1 MELKRKLRASGMHRC
16 RKCLVEYVTA
26 EEVTSSD
33 STQAMMGSI
42 IHGSIIHG
50 GFIPY
55 FEQKEGVRV
64 VYREKEFE
72 CEYFTGHI
80 DGYIKK
86 TKQLF
91 ELKTVSTWEFHK
103 ITEPKIEHLQQ
114 ALCYR
119 YAGGFESAKLV
130 YLNRDTGEY
139 KCFDVDLTTPE
150 NTSIM
155 NALINKAKWVYA
167 HVESDFGVD
176 DVDFDPF
183 ETCDAYCDYGSK
195 TSDTAPEKDSDVKEI
210 DEIENSDALKQFVRD
225 YNEAKEAEDEAKARK
240 ELAGNLIKTTLET
253 NGTKEILG
261 YAVYYKNDK
270 KAFDKDALKK
280 EYPDVYAKF
289 EKISASTYFR
299 VKG

>member
-1 MELKRKLRASGMHRC
+1 MSHLKRNLRASSMHRC

-26 EEVTSSD
+26 EKVVGSD

-42 IHGSIIHG
+42 IHG

-55 FEQKEGVRV
+55 FEKKEGIRV
-64 VYREKEFE
+64 VNREKELE
-72 CEYFTGHI
+72 CDYFTGHI

-91 ELKTVSTWEFHK
+91 ELKTVSTWEFNK

-119 YAGGFESAKLV
+119 YMDGFESVKFA
-130 YLNRDTGEY
+130 YLDRDTGKY

-150 NTSIM
+150 NTAIM
-155 NALINKAKWVYA
+155 NALINKAKWVYE
-167 HVESDFGVD
+167 HVENGFGVD
-176 DVDFDPF
+176 DVEFDPF
-183 ETCDAYCDYGSK
+183 ETCDGYCEYGAK
-195 TSDTAPEKDSDVKEI
+195 PSDTAPEKDSDVKEI
-210 DEIENSDALKQFVRD
+210 DEIENGDALKQFVRD

-261 YAVYYKNDK
+261 YAVYYKNEK

-289 EKISASTYFR
+289 EKTTASTYFR

>member
-1 MELKRKLRASGMHRC
+1 MHRC

-26 EEVTSSD
+26 EEVSGSD

-42 IHGSIIHG
+42 IHG

-55 FEQKEGVRV
+55 FEKKEGVRV
-64 VYREKEFE
+64 VYREKEIA
-72 CEYFTGHI
+72 CDYFTGHI

-91 ELKTVSTWEFHK
+91 ELKTVSTWEFNK

-119 YAGGFESAKLV
+119 YMDGFESVKFV

-139 KCFDVDLTTPE
+139 KCFDVDLTTTE
-150 NTSIM
+150 NTAIM
-155 NALINKAKWVYA
+155 NALINKAKWVYE
-167 HVESDFGVD
+167 HVENGLGID
-176 DVDFDPF
+176 DVEFDPF
-183 ETCDAYCDYGSK
+183 EMCDGYCEHGSK
-195 TSDTAPEKDSDVKEI
+195 SADTAPEKDSDAKEI

-225 YNEAKEAEDEAKARK
+225 YNEAKEAEDEAKKRK
-240 ELAGNLIKTTLET
+240 ELAGNLIKETLEKS
-253 NGTKEILG
+253 GTKEILG
-261 YAVYYKNDK
+261 YAVYYKNEK

-289 EKISASTYFR
+289 EKTTASTYFR

>member
-1 MELKRKLRASGMHRC
+1 MELKRKPRASGMHRC

-42 IHGSIIHG
+42 IHG

-72 CEYFTGHI
+72 CDYFTGHI

-91 ELKTVSTWEFHK
+91 ELKTVSTWEFQK

-119 YAGGFESAKLV
+119 YAGGFESAKFV

-167 HVESDFGVD
+167 HVESGLGVD
-176 DVDFDPF
+176 DVEFDPF
-183 ETCDAYCDYGSK
+183 ETCDVYCDYGSK
-195 TSDTAPEKDSDVKEI
+195 PSDTAPEKDSDAKEI
-210 DEIENSDALKQFVRD
+210 DDLENKESFKRLVSD
-225 YNEAKEAEDEAKARK
+225 YNDAKEAEDEAKARK
-240 ELAGNLIKTTLET
+240 ELAGNLIKDTLEKS
-253 NGTKEILG
+253 GTKEILG
-261 YAVYYKNDK
+261 YAVYYKNEK
-270 KAFDKDALKK
+270 KSFDKDALKK

-289 EKISASTYFR
+289 EKTTPSVYFR

>member
-1 MELKRKLRASGMHRC
+1 MELKRKLRASVMHKC

-26 EEVTSSD
+26 EEVGGSD
-33 STQAMMGSI
+33 STQAMM
-42 IHGSIIHG
+42 GSIIHG

-64 VYREKEFE
+64 VYREKELE
-72 CEYFTGHI
+72 CKFFTGHI

-91 ELKTVSTWEFHK
+91 ELKTVSTWEFNK
-103 ITEPKIEHLQQ
+103 INKPKIEHLQQ

-119 YAGGFESAKLV
+119 YIEGFESVKFV

-139 KCFDVDLTTPE
+139 KCFDVDLATSE
-150 NTSIM
+150 NTAIM
-155 NALINKAKWVYA
+155 NALINKATWVYA
-167 HVESDFGVD
+167 HVELGLALD
-176 DVDFDPF
+176 DVEFDPF
-183 ETCDAYCDYGSK
+183 ETCDSYCEYGVK
-195 TSDTAPEKDSDVKEI
+195 PSDTAPEKDYDAKEI

-225 YNEAKEAEDEAKARK
+225 YNEAKDAEDEAKARK
-240 ELAGNLIKTTLET
+240 ELAGNLIKDTLEK

-261 YAVYYKNDK
+261 YAVYYKNEK
-270 KAFDKDALKK
+270 KGFDKDALKK
-280 EYPDVYAKF
+280 EYPEVYEKF
-289 EKISASTYFR
+289 ERTTASTYFR